1 MAFGNIGIR
10 TREGE
15 GFYCALARFISS
27 YYLRVIVVSWFLNEL
42 GNLWDMWKNNSNNNN
57 RRYINR
63 KINNLNNEMEK
74 NS

>member
-27 YYLRVIVVSWFLNEL
+27 YYLRVIVVQLSRDFLMNQVIYEICEIIIVIIIIE
-42 GNLWDMWKNNSNNNN
+42 D
-57 RRYINR
+57 I
-63 KINNLNNEMEK
+63 
-74 NS
+74 